1 VGERIA
7 RTRTGRGIAAIATL
21 FIILLLAFMLIT
33 AIFVAFS
40 RDLMAVVMV
49 FGAYS
54 LLSAG
59 MFVVMDAPDVAF
71 TEAAVGAGVSTL
83 LMLIALSKTGRFERR
98 AGRQWLPLGITLVT
112 TAVLVYGTL
121 DMPKVGHPENPVHQH
136 VAPRYLEESGQ
147 EIGIPNVVTSVLASY
162 RGFDTFGEVVVVFT
176 AGLGVWLLIG
186 GIRRKGDR

>member
-1 VGERIA
+1 V
-7 RTRTGRGIAAIATL
+7 
-21 FIILLLAFMLIT
+21 FIILLLAFMLVT
-33 AIFVAFS
+33 AIFVALS

-59 MFVVMDAPDVAF
+59 MFMVMDAPDVAF

-83 LMLIALSKTGRFERR
+83 LMLIALSRTGRFERR
-98 AGRQWLPLGITLVT
+98 GKRQWLPLGVVLLTGAT
-112 TAVLVYGTL
+112 LVYGTL
-121 DMPKVGHPENPVHQH
+121 DLPQVGHPENPVHRH
-136 VAPRYLEESGQ
+136 VAPRYLEESGK

-162 RGFDTFGEVVVVFT
+162 RGFDTLGEVVVVFT

-186 GIRRKGDR
+186 GIRRKEGR